1 MSDNTMQPNETDQPK
16 RPEPDQEG
24 QQTEQSPPESG
35 GTTAQPAGPHHR
47 PAPGRRPLFGS

>member
-1 MSDNTMQPNETDQPK
+1 MSDNTMQPNETDQAK

-24 QQTEQSPPESG
+24 QQTEQSQGS
-35 GTTAQPAGPHHR
+35 TTAQPAGPHHR